1 MALELLIHLIDMSRE
16 NEVIKAIQY
25 LWDEGFLEPC
35 TKNGEPAVRLVTEIR
50 EARKAIR
57 KIIKESGKD

>member
-1 MALELLIHLIDMSRE
+1 MNRE

-25 LWDEGFLEPC
+25 LWDEGFLEGC
-35 TKNGEPAVRLVTEIR
+35 LKDGEPAVRLVTELR

-57 KIIKESGKD
+57 KIVKKSGKD

>member
-1 MALELLIHLIDMSRE
+1 MSRE

-25 LWDEGFLEPC
+25 LWDEGFLKPC
-35 TKNGEPAVRLVTEIR
+35 TKNGEPAVRLVTELR

-57 KIIKESGKD
+57 RIIKKSGKD

>member
-1 MALELLIHLIDMSRE
+1 MSRE

-25 LWDEGFLEPC
+25 LWDEGFLEGC
-35 TKNGEPAVRLVTEIR
+35 LKDGEPAVRLVTELR

-57 KIIKESGKD
+57 KIVKKSGKD

>member
-1 MALELLIHLIDMSRE
+1 MSRE

-25 LWDEGFLEPC
+25 LWDEGFLEGC
-35 TKNGEPAVRLVTEIR
+35 IKDGEPAVRLVTELR

-57 KIIKESGKD
+57 KIVKGSSKD

>member
-1 MALELLIHLIDMSRE
+1 MSRE

-35 TKNGEPAVRLVTEIR
+35 VKKGEPAVRLVTELR

-57 KIIKESGKD
+57 RIIQKSGKDYNDY

>member
-1 MALELLIHLIDMSRE
+1 MSHE

-25 LWDEGFLEPC
+25 LWDEGFLEGC
-35 TKNGEPAVRLVTEIR
+35 IKDGEPAVRLVTELD

-57 KIIKESGKD
+57 KIVKKSSK

>member
-1 MALELLIHLIDMSRE
+1 MSRE
-16 NEVIKAIQY
+16 NEIIKAIQY

-35 TKNGEPAVRLVTEIR
+35 VKKGEPAVRLVTELR

-57 KIIKESGKD
+57 KIVKRSSKD

>member
-1 MALELLIHLIDMSRE
+1 MSRE
-16 NEVIKAIQY
+16 NEIINAIQY

-35 TKNGEPAVRLVTEIR
+35 TKDGQPAVRLATELR

-57 KIIKESGKD
+57 KIIKKSSKD